1 MFRKRAAPILVLGI
15 GNTVKGDDGVGIDI
29 VRRLSRWSR
38 NWYGA
43 VEYLE
48 GGIQGI
54 ALLGSIAGRYAL
66 VILDAVALGAPP
78 GTVHLLQDGE
88 VLALSQ
94 HSTSAHEGNVG
105 ELLASALL
113 LGELPERIFLVG
125 IEPACLQNG
134 IGLSQPVR
142 SAIPEALGLAR
153 NVVAEALESQLLS
166 AAFDLRQPSEWPAM
180 IGR

>member
-1 MFRKRAAPILVLGI
+1 VLGI
-15 GNTVKGDDGVGIDI
+15 GNRLLGDDGVGIDLLG
-29 VRRLSRWSR
+29 RLSRWSR

-48 GGIQGI
+48 GGTQGI
-54 ALLGSIAGRYAL
+54 ALLDSITGRYAL
-66 VILDAVALGAPP
+66 VVLDAVALGSPP

-94 HSTSAHEGNVG
+94 HSTSAHNGNAG

-113 LGELPERIFLVG
+113 LGGLPERIFLIG
-125 IEPACLQNG
+125 IEPAFLAGG

-142 SAIPEALGLAR
+142 RAIPEALGLAR
-153 NVVAEALESQLLS
+153 NAIAEALESQFLP
-166 AAFDLRQPSEWPAM
+166 AASDLRQPSEWPAM
-180 IGR
+180 SGQ

>member
-1 MFRKRAAPILVLGI
+1 LSRKRVASILVLGI
-15 GNTVKGDDGVGIDI
+15 GNPLLGDDGVGMDL

-48 GGIQGI
+48 GGTQGI
-54 ALLGSIAGRYAL
+54 ALLGSVACRYAL
-66 VILDAVALGAPP
+66 VILDAIALGAPA

-94 HSTSAHEGNVG
+94 RSTSGHNGNAG

-113 LGELPERIFLVG
+113 LGELPERIFLIG
-125 IEPACLQNG
+125 IEPECLQSG

-142 SAIPEALGLAR
+142 RAIPEALGLAR
-153 NVVAEALESQLLS
+153 NVVAEALESQFLS

-180 IGR
+180 SGR